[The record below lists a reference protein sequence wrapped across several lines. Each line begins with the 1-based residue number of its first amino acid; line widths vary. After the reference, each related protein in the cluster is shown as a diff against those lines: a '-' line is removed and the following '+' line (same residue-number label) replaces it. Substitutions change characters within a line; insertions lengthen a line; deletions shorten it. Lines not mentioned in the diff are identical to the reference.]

1 MARFALSR
9 DIRFFEGI
17 SRELVDAVVT
27 TAVVLYKLIVEDSK
41 TNLYGESLS
50 KTYYQGVEC
59 NAIIQRD
66 DTQANYEGFGPDASQ
81 IVQFRFNRFTLED
94 KGFYPEVGDIIFH
107 NEAYFEIDNVT
118 EDYLIGGRVET
129 GDGEK
134 FAIICSTFMTRRS
147 SIQTEMRIV

>member
-27 TAVVLYKLIVEDSK
+27 TAVVLYKLIIEDSK

-50 KTYYQGVEC
+50 KTYYQGVET
-59 NAIIQRD
+59 NAMIQRD
-66 DTQANYEGFGPDASQ
+66 DAQANYEGFGADTAQ
-81 IVQFRFNRFTLED
+81 TVQFRFNKFTLED

-107 NEAYFEIDNVT
+107 NNGYFEVDNVT
-118 EDYLIGGRVET
+118 EEQLIGGRV
-129 GDGEK
+129 DEK
-134 FAIICSTFMTRRS
+134 FSIICSTFMTRRS
-147 SIQTEMRIV
+147 SIQTEMRVV

>member
-9 DIRFFEGI
+9 DIKFFEGI
-17 SRELVDAVVT
+17 SRELVDAVIE
-27 TAVVLYKLIVEDSK
+27 TAVVLYKLVIEDSK
-41 TNLYGESLS
+41 TNLYGESLN

-59 NAIIQRD
+59 SAIIQRE
-66 DTQANYEGFGPDASQ
+66 DTQSNYEGFGADSSQ
-81 IVQFRFNRFTLED
+81 TVQFRFNRFTLED

-118 EDYLIGGRVET
+118 EDFLIGGRT
-129 GDGEK
+129 GEEEH
-134 FAIICSTFMTRRS
+134 FSLICSTFMTRRS